1 MPHLRNSIFSHN
13 HYVFINLCNSS
24 REFDRVVDPNTNR
37 TVVDA
42 ESFHYVEQNPVKP
55 FDIIQAVPKGMEAAS
70 QIIFFIFVVGGSFQ
84 IITATG
90 TIEAGIGILAKIKW

>member
-1 MPHLRNSIFSHN
+1 M
-13 HYVFINLCNSS
+13 
-24 REFDRVVDPNTNR
+24 DPNTNR